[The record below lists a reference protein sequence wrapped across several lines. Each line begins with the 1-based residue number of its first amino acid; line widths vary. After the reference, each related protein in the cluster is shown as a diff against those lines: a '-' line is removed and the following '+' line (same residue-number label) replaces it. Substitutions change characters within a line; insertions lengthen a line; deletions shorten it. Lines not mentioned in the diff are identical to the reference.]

1 MLVYIDFILPPSP
14 QKKTSS
20 TKKTADLFSHAFSRK
35 PIFRSRVPLAEVKLN
50 LRVGVDQAFAGR
62 RRNLWCSRRFEKNN
76 AICDVEF
83 VSKRCIF
90 FEKGWEA
97 VWKTVEEVLEVLK
110 NDWWVYL
117 YEKAPL
123 CYVLYI
129 YLHIM
134 ICVFPLVVLRGPP

>member
-1 MLVYIDFILPPSP
+1 MLVYIDFILPPP
-14 QKKTSS
+14 PPKKTSS

-83 VSKRCIF
+83 VSKKCIF

-110 NDWWVYL
+110 HD
-117 YEKAPL
+117 
-123 CYVLYI
+123 
-129 YLHIM
+129 
-134 ICVFPLVVLRGPP
+134 